1 MYRASVQYT
10 SVFQINSG
18 DISRPAGWYEA
29 KFLKYEQEK
38 HFSQEI
44 LQMFFR
50 KVVESLDLQ
59 KLYYICKTNT
69 FRHLKT
75 FKVQKMIRK
84 HDQNFKIDIYIYI
97 YI

>member
-1 MYRASVQYT
+1 
-10 SVFQINSG
+10 
-18 DISRPAGWYEA
+18 
-29 KFLKYEQEK
+29 
-38 HFSQEI
+38 
-44 LQMFFR
+44 MFFR

-84 HDQNFKIDIYIYI
+84 HDQNIKIYIYI
-97 YI
+97 YINVRTEHKNHMRIEKVS